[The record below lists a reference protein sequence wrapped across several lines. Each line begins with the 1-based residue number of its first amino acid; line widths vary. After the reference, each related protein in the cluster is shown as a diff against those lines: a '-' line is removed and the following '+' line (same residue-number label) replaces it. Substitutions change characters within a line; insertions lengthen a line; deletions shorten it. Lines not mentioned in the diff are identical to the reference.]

1 DTLSTTLAVTATD
14 RAGNQT
20 TQPFTL
26 FKDTI
31 SPTVT
36 IAVPPVAPLH
46 FRVSWL
52 GQDGESGL
60 RDYDVQYKVGVA
72 GTWTSWLTNT
82 SQTEAPFVGERDQ
95 SYYFRVQA
103 TDNVNNTSAWVEAG
117 PVVVSA
123 VTKYYYHGDQRVAM
137 RQGDVVYYLHSDHLG
152 STSLTTD
159 ITGTVVAETRYLPY
173 GEERW
178 KNEAQPTDFA
188 FTGQRAERGFGL
200 MDYNARYYDPWLGRF
215 VSADTVV
222 PEAGNPQD
230 WNRYSYAANN
240 LLKFNDPSGHC
251 RGLSGAAFDI
261 CAEAILAVAPAVHKA
276 NELAD
281 SVDNLVNAV
290 GGSEWDAV
298 GWRVEVSGGILVAGD
313 LNIDVVMKRP
323 DLAYD
328 EKGLHFKEGA
338 VDIFTSYGAQGADIG
353 VGVSTGPLF
362 IYNLPSLD
370 DYTGTTNFLG
380 ASGFG
385 LLEGVGGAEA
395 NVFWSP
401 QSNSE
406 GTTTWGWHVGGGVGF
421 EIFAGGGVSQTDYL
435 EDFYN
440 DRIVPIVGDFGIDI
454 PQKEPWFWEKGKMW
468 GSN

>member
-1 DTLSTTLAVTATD
+1 
-14 RAGNQT
+14 
-20 TQPFTL
+20 
-26 FKDTI
+26 
-31 SPTVT
+31 
-36 IAVPPVAPLH
+36 
-46 FRVSWL
+46 
-52 GQDGESGL
+52 
-60 RDYDVQYKVGVA
+60 
-72 GTWTSWLTNT
+72 
-82 SQTEAPFVGERDQ
+82 
-95 SYYFRVQA
+95 
-103 TDNVNNTSAWVEAG
+103 
-117 PVVVSA
+117 
-123 VTKYYYHGDQRVAM
+123 
-137 RQGDVVYYLHSDHLG
+137 
-152 STSLTTD
+152 
-159 ITGTVVAETRYLPY
+159 
-173 GEERW
+173 
-178 KNEAQPTDFA
+178 
-188 FTGQRAERGFGL
+188 L